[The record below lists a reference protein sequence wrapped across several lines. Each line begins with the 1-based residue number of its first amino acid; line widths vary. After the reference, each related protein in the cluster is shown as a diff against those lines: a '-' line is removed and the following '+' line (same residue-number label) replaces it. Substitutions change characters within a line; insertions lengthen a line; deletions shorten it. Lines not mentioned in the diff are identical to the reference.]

1 VVRPG
6 RVDEIV
12 AAIERLA
19 GDPDASRRMGDAG
32 RRLVEREFD
41 VRASAARLAELFAR
55 YAA

>member
-1 VVRPG
+1 
-6 RVDEIV
+6 
-12 AAIERLA
+12 
-19 GDPDASRRMGDAG
+19 MGDAG